1 MPVRKHLSLGLYAF
15 GISVVP
21 FVSGCQSTGGSHD
34 GHSLAHETRQFAPDP
49 RGGASSRELRPVSN
63 RNIAELLRE
72 ADASFQRAS
81 ALEQEG
87 KKDEAANEYRHMLLT
102 LEQAGLDPGKFTS
115 SRREFEEQLAK
126 EAKAMRRQHNGEV
139 KSSEIKI
146 PVPLPP
152 AVLAQINRIQNDYA
166 NSFQSA
172 LDRSQ
177 KYMPNIR
184 QRLRSAGLPEELAY
198 VAMIESHCTEKINS
212 RAGAGGMWQFMPET
226 GRIHGLR
233 QDGFVDERYDWN
245 AATDAAISYFTKLRD
260 HFDGN
265 WPLAIASYN
274 CGEYGLQRA
283 VAAAGGESDFFR
295 LIETPPANNM
305 IKTETKDYYPKFL
318 AYWIVSEQAERFGFS
333 VNPPS
338 SEPTTTMAVRGS
350 YALEDLE
357 DSMGLAD
364 GTLARLNPS
373 LVRAVTPPIGENV
386 LRIPVGSEEKLSLA
400 LASVPQ
406 YGQGVRTHKVRK
418 GETLAAI
425 AKKYGVSED
434 ELKQTNKLKS
444 AKLKHGQSLK
454 LPYAVPVEPARGGRD
469 EDALVAAAKE
479 EKAKRESAPVTTKYV
494 VKKGD
499 TLARIAE
506 KNGVGLDAL
515 ISENKLS
522 KKSQIKAGQT
532 LKITKAPSK
541 NEEVPVREAKAAEP
555 APTKE
560 TTVEHKVA
568 QGEYLAVVARKYGV
582 SVADLEQWNGLEKGE
597 TIRVGQTLSVRKP
610 ASASTT
616 ASAKSSKPATEA
628 ARRSVSV
635 EPGDT
640 LSKIASKNGVAL
652 KDLLAWNDLNDKS
665 TIKAGQKLVIMGG
678 AAEAASSEEEKDTE
692 QIVLAK
698 AETKSTKPAAKS
710 SPKGSAQT
718 IHTVSS
724 GQTATSIAKR
734 YGVGVPELFKWNN
747 WGKDHVLRPGDK
759 VVVQTK

>member
-1 MPVRKHLSLGLYAF
+1 MPVRKHLSIGLYAF
-15 GISVVP
+15 GVSLVT

-34 GHSLAHETRQFAPDP
+34 GHSLAHETRQFSPDP
-49 RGGASSRELRPVSN
+49 RGGTSARELRPVSN
-63 RNIAELLRE
+63 RNIAELLQE

-87 KKDEAANEYRHMLLT
+87 KKEEAAHEYRHMLES
-102 LEQAGLDPGKFTS
+102 LEQAGLDPAKFAS
-115 SRREFEEQLAK
+115 SRREFADHLAK

-139 KSSEIKI
+139 KTSEIKI

-152 AVLAQINRIQNDYA
+152 AVLAQITRIQNDYA

-245 AATDAAISYFTKLRD
+245 ASTDAAISYFTKLRD

-274 CGEYGLQRA
+274 CGEYGMQRA
-283 VAAAGGESDFFR
+283 VTAAGGESDFFR

-305 IKTETKDYYPKFL
+305 IKGETKDYYPKFL
-318 AYWIVSEQAERFGFS
+318 AYWLVSEQAERFGFS
-333 VNPPS
+333 VNPPAN
-338 SEPTTTMAVRGS
+338 EPTATMTVRGS
-350 YALEDLE
+350 YALDDLE
-357 DSMGLAD
+357 ESMGLTD

-386 LRIPVGSEEKLSLA
+386 LRIPVGAEEKLSLA

-418 GETLAAI
+418 GETLAMI
-425 AKKYGVSED
+425 ASKYGVSQD
-434 ELKQTNKLKS
+434 ELKQTNKLKTT
-444 AKLKHGQSLK
+444 KLKHGQNLK
-454 LPYAVPVEPARGGRD
+454 LPFAVPVETARGGRD
-469 EDALVAAAKE
+469 DDALVAVAIE
-479 EKAKRESAPVTTKYV
+479 EKAKRDNAPVTTKYV

-515 ISENKLS
+515 LSDNKLS

-532 LKITKAPSK
+532 LKITKAPAK
-541 NEEVPVREAKAAEP
+541 GGDTPVREAKATAP
-555 APTKE
+555 APAKE

-582 SVADLEQWNGLEKGE
+582 SVADLEQWNGLEKDE
-597 TIRVGQTLSVRKP
+597 TIRVGQTLTVRKP
-610 ASASTT
+610 ASSGTGAV
-616 ASAKSSKPATEA
+616 AKSSKPAAEPAKRT
-628 ARRSVSV
+628 VSV
-635 EPGDT
+635 ASGDT
-640 LSKIASKNGVAL
+640 ISKIAAKHGVTI
-652 KDLLAWNDLNDKS
+652 KDLLAWNNLSDAAN
-665 TIKAGQKLVIMGG
+665 IKVGQKLVLMDGK
-678 AAEAASSEEEKDTE
+678 AEAASSEEEKDAE

-698 AETKSTKPAAKS
+698 AESKNTKPAAKS
-710 SPKGSAQT
+710 SAKGSAQT
-718 IHTVSS
+718 IHTVAS

-734 YGVGVPELFKWNN
+734 YGVAVPELFKWNN